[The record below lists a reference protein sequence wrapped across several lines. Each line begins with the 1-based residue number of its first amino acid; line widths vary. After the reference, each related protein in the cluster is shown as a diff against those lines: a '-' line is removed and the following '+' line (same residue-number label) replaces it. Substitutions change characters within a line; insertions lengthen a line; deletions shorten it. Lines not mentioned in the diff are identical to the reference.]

1 MAVVPAKAGT
11 HTPCR
16 CDGARPSISLVR
28 RWLWV
33 PACAGT
39 TVERLCVH
47 NELPHPRRGEWQLA
61 RLDTQG
67 LERGGDRIRECAPDR
82 DDAALARALGAER
95 IVRRRMQLERDR
107 GDIGIVGRDRNEI
120 VGERSDQRLPA

>member
-1 MAVVPAKAGT
+1 MRMWSAPLPTLQGSS
-11 HTPCR
+11 
-16 CDGARPSISLVR
+16 PSRIAPRVR
-28 RWLWV
+28 
-33 PACAGT
+33 
-39 TVERLCVH
+39 

-67 LERGGDRIRECAPDR
+67 LERSGNRIGEGAPNR

-120 VGERSDQRLPA
+120 VGERSDQRLPAGIVADLLAEHAAE